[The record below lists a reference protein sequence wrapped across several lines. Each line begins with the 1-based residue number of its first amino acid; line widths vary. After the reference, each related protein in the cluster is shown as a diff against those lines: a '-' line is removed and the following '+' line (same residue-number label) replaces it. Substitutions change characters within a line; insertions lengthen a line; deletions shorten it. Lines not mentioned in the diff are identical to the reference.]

1 MFTQIESVKG
11 LLHKLSKINSS
22 DVVDR
27 LQIIYGVNS
36 DSALSTAMEQK
47 RSTVGNWRNRG
58 TVPYAEC
65 VSAAAEKGIS
75 LDWLLTGEGPMRR
88 DEDAPAVAAE
98 APPAAGINPREAA
111 MLELFRSLD
120 EDGQREIQG
129 AAAEKKR
136 LSELEQRIKALE
148 AVVDAGKRLA

>member
-65 VSAAAEKGIS
+65 VNAAAEKGIS

-88 DEDAPAVAAE
+88 DEAAPAVAAD
-98 APPAAGINPREAA
+98 APAAPGISPREAA

-136 LSELEQRIKALE
+136 LSALEQRIEELAAALE
-148 AVVDAGKRLA
+148 AVRQRA